1 MSGIL
6 APTLTNAVKSTSY
19 QYKHQYESET
29 HETRVLQHGF
39 TIHLLVSLAGAA
51 SMALVVFP
59 LSTMQAMSLGKTQQS
74 D

>member
-6 APTLTNAVKSTSY
+6 APTLTNAVKSTGY
-19 QYKHQYESET
+19 QYESET

-59 LSTMQAMSLGKTQQS
+59 LSTAS
-74 D
+74 DEPGQNSTI